1 MTVTIDACETWSDK
15 ECCDVCED
23 RRRSP
28 GQWAPWIDD
37 PDPPEPPMTDEQMT
51 AFAKAVKELMAE
63 RAVESSSSPSD
74 QAPLGRATKTPEQEN
89 EELLNDILRNH
100 PNLTREEAQE
110 QIDLF
115 G

>member
-1 MTVTIDACETWSDK
+1 MEVGMGEELK
-15 ECCDVCED
+15 
-23 RRRSP
+23 RSVGP
-28 GQWAPWIDD
+28 GQWAPWISD
-37 PDPPEPPMTDEQMT
+37 PDPPEEPMTEERMT
-51 AFAKAVKELMAE
+51 AAAKAFMAAHPE
-63 RAVESSSSPSD
+63 PAPPSSNPP
-74 QAPLGRATKTPEQEN
+74 AKTPEQEN